1 MRANYLPMDSS
12 NQIGLLA
19 KKHHIWNK
27 SLVHIKE
34 EVMDNGLDE
43 GNTWVLNIVRRMQVR
58 KALAYSTVDLVA
70 LNCVC
75 LLTY

>member
-12 NQIGLLA
+12 NQIGFLA

-43 GNTWVLNIVRRMQVR
+43 GNTCIFYCGFSCVKLWL
-58 KALAYSTVDLVA
+58 LAHLLV
-70 LNCVC
+70 CEF
-75 LLTY
+75 